1 MRVIKNVFRS
11 RITWFI
17 IGILV
22 GVLVIPH
29 IPAGSVGNVLKFIW
43 SQKWG
48 VLIGVGVIILI
59 SKIKKGFG
67 FKIVRTNHYDEE
79 PRR

>member
-17 IGILV
+17 IGLLV

-29 IPAGSVGNVLKFIW
+29 IPAGSVGNVLKFVW

-48 VLIGVGVIILI
+48 VLIGIGVILLI
-59 SKIKKGFG
+59 SKTRRGLG
-67 FKIVRTNHYDEE
+67 FKIVRTSHNEE
-79 PRR
+79 ESRR

>member
-29 IPAGSVGNVLKFIW
+29 IPAGSVGNVLKFVW

-48 VLIGVGVIILI
+48 VLIGIGVILLI
-59 SKIKKGFG
+59 SKTRRGLG
-67 FKIVRTNHYDEE
+67 FKIVRTSHNEE
-79 PRR
+79 ESRR